1 MRVRKAN
8 SVVLSGEGLFLQLR
22 VLNQSLMRTLTALV
36 VKVSGRIRDTVGE
49 NRFYIL
55 LFPFH
60 LLFSR
65 PLLVQ
70 I

>member
-1 MRVRKAN
+1 MRFRKAN

-22 VLNQSLMRTLTALV
+22 VLNQSLMRTLTVLV
-36 VKVSGRIRDTVGE
+36 VKVNGRIRDTVGE

-55 LFPFH
+55 FSFH